1 MTKSI
6 ECTGATIEAAIEA
19 ALKELN
25 MQRDDVTVEVLEKGK
40 SGFFGLGAVDARVR
54 VSYSEGAQERLRT
67 FLDGLLRE
75 FGVEAKIDIREGE
88 DDTLL
93 VELSGPN
100 MGMVIGRRGDTL
112 DSIQYLTSLVINRC
126 EEKHYRV
133 VIDTENYRA
142 KREESLVRL
151 ANKMAGKVLKYK
163 KSMTLEPMNPYER
176 RIIHSA
182 LQDTAGVTTYSTGTE
197 PNRRVV
203 VALAGAA
210 RRDGKRPY
218 NPNSGRGPKRPQ

>member
-1 MTKSI
+1 
-6 ECTGATIEAAIEA
+6 
-19 ALKELN
+19 

-112 DSIQYLTSLVINRC
+112 DSCLLYTSGISRF
-126 EEKHYRV
+126 HTARH
-133 VIDTENYRA
+133 RPA
-142 KREESLVRL
+142 HGRS
-151 ANKMAGKVLKYK
+151 AG
-163 KSMTLEPMNPYER
+163 
-176 RIIHSA
+176 
-182 LQDTAGVTTYSTGTE
+182 
-197 PNRRVV
+197 
-203 VALAGAA
+203 
-210 RRDGKRPY
+210 
-218 NPNSGRGPKRPQ
+218 